1 MKVTGGEVEIL
12 SRSSSGVIP
21 GIETHAAF
29 DHELFGVGAAAEP
42 GEETLLGVEEQQG
55 FHREALLSGD
65 VAESGQ
71 LGRPEERVA

>member
-21 GIETHAAF
+21 ETHAAF

-55 FHREALLSGD
+55 VHREALLPGD